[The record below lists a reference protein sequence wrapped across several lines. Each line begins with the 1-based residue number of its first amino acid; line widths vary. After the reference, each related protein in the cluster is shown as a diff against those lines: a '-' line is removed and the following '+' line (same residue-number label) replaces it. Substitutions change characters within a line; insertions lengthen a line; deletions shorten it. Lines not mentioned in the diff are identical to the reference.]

1 MTLTL
6 TLVVLLVLA
15 ALPLGVHLGFRAPRI
30 RETGSPADHGLV
42 YEVIWIPTVRGRRLH
57 GWWLPAPGAQGT
69 LVLVHG
75 WGGNAELMLPLAVPL
90 RRAGLNLLLF
100 DARNHG
106 RSDADTFSSLPRFAE
121 DLGAAIAWLKQRHPR
136 RSNRVAVLGHS
147 VGAGAALF
155 AATRNRD
162 IAAVI
167 SIAAFAHPAEVTA
180 RSLAPLR
187 LPRGVTALV
196 IRYVEWVIGHRFD
209 IIAPVGSIRRVPCP
223 VLLVHGQADTLVPVE
238 DARRIFAQAHQGRTR
253 LLEVP
258 DAGHDSVERIEDH
271 LDALLA
277 FLRETS
283 VLGPETAATPPS
295 SPSPP

>member
-1 MTLTL
+1 MTMTLIF
-6 TLVVLLVLA
+6 VALLVLT

-30 RETGSPADHGLV
+30 RETGSPADHGLD
-42 YEVIWIPTVRGRRLH
+42 YEAIWIPTVRSRRLY
-57 GWWLPAPGAQGT
+57 GWWLPAPSAQGT

-121 DLGAAIAWLKQRHPR
+121 DLGAAIAWLKHRHPWR
-136 RSNRVAVLGHS
+136 GARVAVLGHS
-147 VGAGAALF
+147 VGAAAALF
-155 AATRNRD
+155 AASRNRD

-167 SIAAFAHPAEVTA
+167 SIAAFADPAEVTA
-180 RSLAPLR
+180 RYLAPLR
-187 LPRGVTALV
+187 LPKQVTTLV

-209 IIAPVGSIRRVPCP
+209 TLAPVRSIRRVACP
-223 VLLVHGQADTLVPVE
+223 VLLMHGQADTLVPVE
-238 DARRIFAQAHQGRTR
+238 DARRILAQAQGNSAR

-258 DAGHDSVERIEDH
+258 GAGHDSVERIEDH
-271 LDALLA
+271 LDTVWA
-277 FLRETS
+277 FLLES
-283 VLGPETAATPPS
+283 GVLGPGTAAPGCG
-295 SPSPP
+295 